1 MEAAYLAREATVCR
15 LPMVYGERDHQRREE
30 PILRRVRA
38 GRTRIPAGSGG
49 WLWTRGYVRDVA
61 AGIRLALESDACV
74 AEVLNLGEART
85 WSMGLWARHVL
96 EAAGSD
102 AELARVPDVLLPD
115 DLKAL
120 GTIPQH
126 LLVDSSKARDLLG
139 WTETDPPRGAGPLG
153 RLAPGQPAARART
166 PTSAPTTAPWRQ
178 PAEMTSRPGR
188 DQGRPRVVLAPEIA
202 EIAGAITNRMPDLV
216 DRVVRRILT
225 EIEFYRD
232 RGVISLEDI
241 RGSVRDNLESMAAE
255 LITSQPPDLSA
266 PRATGRRRAE
276 QGTPLADILHAY
288 RIGFTEFWEAIVE
301 EGRRST
307 RATPDTLVDAASG
320 VWWLIGEYT
329 QELTVAY
336 REAASELLLAA
347 ARERS
352 ALVEAVFTGG
362 IPDRDTL
369 WEAAKLLRLPWE
381 GVFVVVVVEAP
392 GLAQEGLPD
401 AEAFLAG
408 RGIGSAW
415 HLHPDIQMG
424 VVSLRHADA
433 LPVLLEL
440 LRRGVRARC
449 GVSPAYPALGDTPRA
464 VHYARLVL
472 ASLPAGAPAV
482 VQFEETPLG
491 VLAAA
496 APDAAG
502 ALVRTVL
509 GPVLD
514 LPDQERSSLL
524 GTLRAWFDA
533 GGSAAETGK
542 RIYVHPNTVR
552 YRLRRLQ
559 EHTGRSLD
567 DPKAVAELL
576 AALDALRLLQEPGP
590 PGPPLSP
597 GTTVQG

>member
-1 MEAAYLAREATVCR
+1 
-15 LPMVYGERDHQRREE
+15 
-30 PILRRVRA
+30 
-38 GRTRIPAGSGG
+38 
-49 WLWTRGYVRDVA
+49 
-61 AGIRLALESDACV
+61 
-74 AEVLNLGEART
+74 
-85 WSMGLWARHVL
+85 
-96 EAAGSD
+96 
-102 AELARVPDVLLPD
+102 
-115 DLKAL
+115 
-120 GTIPQH
+120 
-126 LLVDSSKARDLLG
+126 
-139 WTETDPPRGAGPLG
+139 
-153 RLAPGQPAARART
+153 
-166 PTSAPTTAPWRQ
+166 
-178 PAEMTSRPGR
+178 
-188 DQGRPRVVLAPEIA
+188 
-202 EIAGAITNRMPDLV
+202 
-216 DRVVRRILT
+216 
-225 EIEFYRD
+225 
-232 RGVISLEDI
+232 
-241 RGSVRDNLESMAAE
+241 
-255 LITSQPPDLSA
+255 
-266 PRATGRRRAE
+266 
-276 QGTPLADILHAY
+276 
-288 RIGFTEFWEAIVE
+288 
-301 EGRRST
+301 
-307 RATPDTLVDAASG
+307 

-336 REAASELLLAA
+336 REAAAELLLAG

-381 GVFVVVVVEAP
+381 GVFVVVAVEAP

-415 HLHPDIQMG
+415 QLHPDIQMG

-472 ASLPAGAPAV
+472 ASLPAGVPAV
-482 VQFEETPLG
+482 AQFEETPLG

-514 LPDQERSSLL
+514 LPDQERASLL

-533 GGSAAETGK
+533 DGSAAETGK

>member
-1 MEAAYLAREATVCR
+1 
-15 LPMVYGERDHQRREE
+15 
-30 PILRRVRA
+30 
-38 GRTRIPAGSGG
+38 
-49 WLWTRGYVRDVA
+49 
-61 AGIRLALESDACV
+61 
-74 AEVLNLGEART
+74 
-85 WSMGLWARHVL
+85 
-96 EAAGSD
+96 
-102 AELARVPDVLLPD
+102 
-115 DLKAL
+115 
-120 GTIPQH
+120 
-126 LLVDSSKARDLLG
+126 
-139 WTETDPPRGAGPLG
+139 
-153 RLAPGQPAARART
+153 
-166 PTSAPTTAPWRQ
+166 
-178 PAEMTSRPGR
+178 MTSRPGR

-202 EIAGAITNRMPDLV
+202 EIAGSITNRMPDLV

-232 RGVISLEDI
+232 RGVIGPEDI
-241 RGSVRDNLESMAAE
+241 RGSVRNNLESMAAE
-255 LITSQPPDLSA
+255 LTTSQPPDLSA

-472 ASLPAGAPAV
+472 ASLPVGAPAV